1 MQEFVDLLKI
11 LLPAGVVLFGMYL
24 TVKAFLNKEF
34 EKKLIEIKI
43 KNTETVLPIR
53 LQAYERMA
61 LFLER
66 ISPANLVV
74 RVNDA
79 SFSSAA
85 FHQQLLHE
93 IREEFSHNLSQQV
106 YMSDQAWDNVKKA
119 IDDIISTINM
129 AADKTNPQSRSIE
142 LAKNIFELLST
153 RSEDPVNNALKFLK
167 NEIRQAF

>member
-24 TVKAFLNKEF
+24 TVKTFLTKEF
-34 EKKLIEIKI
+34 EKRLVDIKI

-66 ISPANLVV
+66 ISPSNLVV
-74 RVNDA
+74 RVNDP
-79 SFSSAA
+79 SFSSVV

-93 IREEFSHNLSQQV
+93 IREEFNHNLSQQV
-106 YMSDQAWDNVKKA
+106 YMSDQAWENIKRA
-119 IDDIISTINM
+119 MDDVVSIINM

-142 LAKNIFELLST
+142 LGKNIFDLVGA
-153 RSEDPVNNALKFLK
+153 RNEDPVNNAIKFLK
-167 NEIRQAF
+167 NEIRQSF